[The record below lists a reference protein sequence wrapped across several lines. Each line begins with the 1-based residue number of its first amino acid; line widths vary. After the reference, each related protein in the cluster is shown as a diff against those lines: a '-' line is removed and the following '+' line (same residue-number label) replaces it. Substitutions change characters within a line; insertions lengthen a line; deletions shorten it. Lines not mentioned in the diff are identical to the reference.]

1 MDKEKRKKIIKLAI
15 IILVIIG
22 ILLVILRLSNRQP
35 DYDMGIDDQ
44 PVFTP
49 PSVDLEYDPQAPPS
63 QTTTEFS
70 VENLAKSFA
79 ERFGSWSTD
88 NPGHNLVELAPLSTQ
103 TMQTYLASL
112 EADYSND
119 FIGMTTKSISAEITS
134 LEENLATVMVNT
146 QSVTTDADLNEN
158 IYYQDIEIFLT
169 QSDDTWLVNS
179 AYWQ

>member
-1 MDKEKRKKIIKLAI
+1 MDKEKRKKIIRLAI

-22 ILLVILRLSNRQP
+22 ILLIILRLSNRKP
-35 DYDMGIDDQ
+35 DSDPGIDDQ
-44 PVFTP
+44 PVFTQ
-49 PSVDLEYDPQAPPS
+49 PSVDLEYDPQTPPS

-88 NPGHNLVELAPLSTQ
+88 NPGHNLIELTPLSTQ
-103 TMQTYLASL
+103 RMQNYLSSL

-119 FIGMTTKSISAEITS
+119 FNGITTKSISAEISS
-134 LEENLATVMVNT
+134 LTDDEATVMVNT
-146 QSVTTDADLNEN
+146 QRVDTDANLNEN

-169 QSDDTWLVNS
+169 KSDDTWLVNS